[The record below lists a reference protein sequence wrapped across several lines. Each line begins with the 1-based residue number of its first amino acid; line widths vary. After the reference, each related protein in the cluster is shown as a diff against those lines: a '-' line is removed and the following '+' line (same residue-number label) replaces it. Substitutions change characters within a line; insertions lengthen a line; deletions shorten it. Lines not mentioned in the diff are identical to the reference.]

1 MKITFNAPVTLTFAL
16 LATLIYFVFTH
27 GLPPEVCILRGT
39 FNFSN
44 WKEYLSLFGYTVGH
58 GSTEHL
64 IGNLSLILLLGPI
77 LEEKYGS
84 KKLFTMIMLTAFL
97 TAIVHI
103 MFFSHNL
110 IGASGFVF
118 MMIVLVS
125 LTNVKSG
132 EIPITFILIMI
143 LYIGQEVYKAFD
155 DDQVSQFA
163 HIFGG
168 ILGAI
173 FGYSFKPSG
182 KANKPSVSIKKD
194 IV

>member
-1 MKITFNAPVTLTFAL
+1 MCVLKGAFNV
-16 LATLIYFVFTH
+16 
-27 GLPPEVCILRGT
+27 
-39 FNFSN
+39 SN
-44 WKEYLSLFGYTVGH
+44 WKWYFSLFGYTLGH

-84 KKLFTMIMLTAFL
+84 KKLFSMLLLTAFL

-103 MFFSHNL
+103 LFFSHSL
-110 IGASGFVF
+110 IGASGIVF

-132 EIPITFILIMI
+132 EIPITFVLIML
-143 LYIGQEVYKAFD
+143 LYVGQEVYKSFD
-155 DDQVSQFA
+155 SDQVSQFA
-163 HIFGG
+163 HILGG

-173 FGYSFKPSG
+173 FGYTFRPGGKTSKP
-182 KANKPSVSIKKD
+182 VLSI
-194 IV
+194 